1 MMKME
6 KVKIII
12 AGVPYTIATDN
23 NPEYTENLAKEIEV
37 KINSVMSAGSFVSPT
52 QATVLTL
59 LEYADEVNK
68 LTENAETMKQQL
80 KEYLTDAAQA
90 KSERDMLRRELAKLK
105 KNGNGE
111 F

>member
-6 KVKIII
+6 KVKITI
-12 AGVPYTIATDN
+12 AGVPYIIATDN
-23 NPEYTENLAKEIEV
+23 NPEYTVNLAKEIEE
-37 KINSVMSAGSFVSPT
+37 KINLIMSAGGFVSPT
-52 QATVLTL
+52 QATVLAL
-59 LEYADEVNK
+59 LEYADEAKK
-68 LTENAETMKQQL
+68 LSESSENMKHQL
-80 KEYLTDAAQA
+80 KEYLADAAQA

>member
-1 MMKME
+1 ME

-23 NPEYTENLAKEIEV
+23 NPEYTENLAKEIET
-37 KINSVMSAGSFVSPT
+37 KIDSFMSAGSFVSPT
-52 QATVLTL
+52 QATVLAL

-90 KSERDMLRRELAKLK
+90 KIESPGVYHFSNRR
-105 KNGNGE
+105 
-111 F
+111 FS